1 MRKFILIIVLG
12 FMLLSCGARKVQK
25 TKETF
30 KQETTQVE
38 TVATEVKEQAQTDS
52 LTNETVQISGVNLK
66 VLPDEDYSE
75 SPKDK
80 LAGEPPPPK
89 RKLEFTD
96 NKGNKMT
103 MDLNPTDKLIYGS
116 TDSVYNKLQ
125 TLEERFTKLE
135 KEQKNSNITQTTET
149 DVEAKHTEREPK
161 LMSSLGWLVLIAV
174 IVILVVLIIK
184 KQWQNKLRKPF

>member
-1 MRKFILIIVLG
+1 
-12 FMLLSCGARKVQK
+12 MLLSCGARKVQK

-38 TVATEVKEQAQTDS
+38 SVATEVKEQAQIDS
-52 LTNETVQISGVNLK
+52 LTDETVQLSGVNLK

-75 SPKDK
+75 YPKDK
-80 LAGEPPPPK
+80 LAGEPPPK

-135 KEQKNSNITQTTET
+135 KEQKSSDITQTTET

-184 KQWQNKLRKPF
+184 KQWQNKLNIPF